1 MIDKHHQV
9 IAGWGTRPPST
20 THRRAITLP
29 RWSVPGPQVARE
41 RAAERPAKCESVQVT
56 NYDIVV
62 VGSGFGGSVS
72 ALRLAEKGY
81 RVGVLEAG
89 RRFTPE
95 TLPKTSWDLRN
106 FLWAPRLGLRGIQR
120 ITLLKDVV
128 VLSAAGVGGGSLV
141 YANTLYRPPAAFFAD
156 PRWSEITDWAAELDA
171 HYARA
176 SRMLG
181 VTVQPTMTPSDL
193 VIEQVA
199 KDMGVGSTFRRTPVG
214 VFFGE
219 PGKTV
224 PDPYFGGVGPART
237 GCIECGNCMI
247 GCRFG
252 AKNRLDLNYLYL
264 AEQAGAVIHAET
276 TVIKLQPVT
285 DGWRVTTSQGVFTSR
300 QVVLSA
306 GALGTQRLLH
316 AMRDTGVLPR
326 LSGRLG
332 FLTRT
337 NSEALLGA
345 QAVRVPEKAFS
356 QGVAI
361 TSSFHPDADTHI
373 EPVRYGPGSNAMGLL
388 STLLVD
394 GGGRV
399 PRPVRFLG
407 QAVRHPA
414 LLLRSLSTRRWSE
427 RTIIALV
434 MQTLDNSL
442 TVRRTRRGRLT
453 TGPGHGPA
461 SPSWIP
467 VGHEAVR
474 RIAAAIGGFPGG
486 TVGDVFDVPMT
497 AHILGGVT
505 IGGSAETGV
514 IDAYHRVFG
523 YEGLHVV
530 DASAIPANLGVNPS
544 LTITALAE
552 RAMSLWPNHGDPD
565 PRPPVGAAYERLS
578 PVAPRSPAVP
588 PHAPAALQHP

>member
-1 MIDKHHQV
+1 M
-9 IAGWGTRPPST
+9 
-20 THRRAITLP
+20 
-29 RWSVPGPQVARE
+29 
-41 RAAERPAKCESVQVT
+41 T
-56 NYDIVV
+56 NYDVVV
-62 VGSGFGGSVS
+62 VGSGFGGSVT
-72 ALRLAEKGY
+72 ALRLTEKGY

-89 RRFTPE
+89 RRYTPQ
-95 TLPKTSWDLRN
+95 TLPKTSWDLRA
-106 FLWAPRLGLRGIQR
+106 FLWAPALGLRGIQR
-120 ITLLKDVV
+120 ITLLKDIV

-141 YANTLYRPPAAFFAD
+141 YANTLYQPPAPFFAD
-156 PRWSEITDWAAELDA
+156 PRWSGITDWAAELA
-171 HYARA
+171 PHYAQA
-176 SRMLG
+176 TRMLG
-181 VTVQPTMTPSDL
+181 VAVQPSMTPSDE
-193 VIEQVA
+193 VVKSVA
-199 KDMGVGSTFRRTPVG
+199 EDMGVGGTFRRTPVG

-219 PGKTV
+219 PGRTV
-224 PDPYFGGVGPART
+224 PDPYFGGAGPDRT
-237 GCIECGNCMI
+237 GCTECGDCMI
-247 GCRFG
+247 GCRTG

-264 AEQAGAVIHAET
+264 AERAGAVIHPET
-276 TVIKLQPVT
+276 TVKALRPV
-285 DGWRVTTSQGVFTSR
+285 DGGWLLTTSKGSFTAR

-316 AMRDTGVLPR
+316 AMRDTGVLPG
-326 LSGRLG
+326 LSARLG
-332 FLTRT
+332 ALTRT

-345 QAVRVPEKAFS
+345 QAPKVPERPFS
-356 QGVAI
+356 AGVAI

-388 STLLVD
+388 TTLLVD

-407 QAVRHPA
+407 QALRHPV
-414 LLLRSLSTRRWSE
+414 LLLRSLSNRRWSDK
-427 RTIIALV
+427 TIIALV

-461 SPSWIP
+461 NPTWIP

-474 RIAAAIGGFPGG
+474 RMAEKIGGHPGG
-486 TVGDVFDVPMT
+486 AIGDVFDIPMT

-505 IGGSAETGV
+505 IGDSPETGV
-514 IDAYHRVFG
+514 VDPYQRAYG

-530 DASAIPANLGVNPS
+530 DGSVIPANLGVNPS

-552 RAMSLWPNHGDPD
+552 RAMSLWPNAGEPD
-565 PRPPVGAAYERLS
+565 ARPALGAEYRRLD

-588 PHAPAALQHP
+588 AHAPAALRILPTAPPAS